1 MSNLFNLKDIQEDVS
16 RINEFLT
23 LQTIK
28 LKN

>member
-16 RINEFLT
+16 RINELLT

-28 LKN
+28 LNN

>member
-16 RINEFLT
+16 RINELLT

>member
-1 MSNLFNLKDIQEDVS
+1 MSNLFNLKDILEDVS
-16 RINEFLT
+16 RINELLT

>member
-16 RINEFLT
+16 RINDLLT